1 MIIVRGEG
9 SLARCVLTW
18 RVAMLVVF
26 GLAACGGN
34 DRPPAPHPIFSP
46 NAEILAVK
54 QPQDKLDVCTNA
66 LIAWFRRVDTNHD
79 GRIDHDE
86 FVADADRW
94 FSVVDADHDGFAEP
108 AETAAIHAKVM
119 PWDQAKEDRDRDEEA
134 AMLREQQDDE
144 ARAREQPQRDRM
156 GNQIPFQKSTP
167 RRQVGV
173 SIDLDPIMAADTN
186 LDNKVSKDEFM
197 AMADRHFDALDVKR
211 DGMLTQDEVAA
222 KCSADEKDWEA
233 AEANSRR

>member
-108 AETAAIHAKVM
+108 AETLGS
-119 PWDQAKEDRDRDEEA
+119 DRFK
-134 AMLREQQDDE
+134 LNRESDPNHMN
-144 ARAREQPQRDRM
+144 RGRFT
-156 GNQIPFQKSTP
+156 FQVEST
-167 RRQVGV
+167 
-173 SIDLDPIMAADTN
+173 
-186 LDNKVSKDEFM
+186 
-197 AMADRHFDALDVKR
+197 
-211 DGMLTQDEVAA
+211 
-222 KCSADEKDWEA
+222 
-233 AEANSRR
+233 